1 MPINY
6 GPDPEP
12 EAVHLDGRPY
22 WGNGRAPGSVRQRRR
37 RAIAMLNTL
46 ARMLYEGE
54 RFEWAEAGTSSWLAN
69 VREVN
74 DIMFGITVDRSV
86 FWRRFAE
93 LQEEHRWEL

>member
-12 EAVHLDGRPY
+12 EGVDLEGRPY

-46 ARMLYEGE
+46 ARLLYEGE
-54 RFEWAEAGTSSWLAN
+54 RFDWAEAGTSSWLTN
-69 VREVN
+69 THDVN

-93 LQEEHRWEL
+93 LQEEHGWEP